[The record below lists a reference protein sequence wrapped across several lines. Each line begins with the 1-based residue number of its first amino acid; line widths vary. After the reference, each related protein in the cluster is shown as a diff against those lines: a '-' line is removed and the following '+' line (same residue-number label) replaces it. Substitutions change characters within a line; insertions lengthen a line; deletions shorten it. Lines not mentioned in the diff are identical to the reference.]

1 MVEHSERESHLTP
14 QRDALQWTIFGPVT
28 IQHQNR
34 QIKITRLLERIVATE
49 GWGGA
54 SQLSHQTLR
63 GFGSTPLSR
72 RARAATKLRF
82 RSVKSL
88 DVERRSTWPTNVGD
102 EHTHGQLSIA
112 REARDTAHVNQVVVR
127 SQSET

>member
-34 QIKITRLLERIVATE
+34 QIKITWLLERIDVADAS
-49 GWGGA
+49 GGA
-54 SQLSHQTLR
+54 SQLSHQTPR
-63 GFGSTPLSR
+63 GFGSLPLSR
-72 RARAATKLRF
+72 RAVAATKSRF

-88 DVERRSTWPTNVGD
+88 DVDRAFRVEANVGD
-102 EHTHGQLSIA
+102 EHAHIPLSIA
-112 REARDTAHVNQVVVR
+112 REARDTADVNHVLMCSR
-127 SQSET
+127 SET